1 MPKKQ
6 KSESESESESSEDE
20 EKSFVQKK
28 PVNLKKQK
36 SESEGEGES
45 SVQKMPKKK
54 QVHLK
59 KKKSESE
66 GFESESSENE
76 SSEEE
81 VITKKMSKV
90 SVGKEDAKPK
100 KRQLT
105 TYNHYISM
113 KLKELRLT
121 YPGRESTKYMKMA
134 AKEWSKLSIGE
145 KNAFAKKIADSA

>member
-6 KSESESESESSEDE
+6 KSESESSEDE
-20 EKSFVQKK
+20 EKSSVQKK

-36 SESEGEGES
+36 SESESEGES
-45 SVQKMPKKK
+45 SVQKKPQKK

-59 KKKSESE
+59 KQKSES
-66 GFESESSENE
+66 ESESSENE